1 MIPLLSCPKY
11 KSMDIAKIQ
20 FMAIFPFFL
29 GVLLTWLF
37 MSGLMTQAVSLLVR
51 LCWPSSSR
59 ERELQV
65 DQWLLNN
72 PVQPSCAWRLL
83 GYWRD
88 TSQYRQACSE
98 MAGLLADKAC
108 LSRQDEVLDVGF
120 TSPDQLLV
128 WLDYYQVQHLTAIA
142 SDEHQMAR
150 TQEYCQHVNTLELL
164 RGGETALAGRPEN
177 SCDKLIALDC
187 VYHLQSRSHFFH
199 HARKALKP
207 GGTLAFTDMVLARP
221 FQDRR
226 EQRLTNTL
234 GRLSGLLVGD
244 MPIKETY
251 ENLLQQH
258 QFGQVDIID
267 ITDDVLS
274 GFCFW
279 FGQHYQNLT
288 AFTRSKMW
296 IRLRLKVWFIR
307 WMLHRQQ
314 LRYLMIIA
322 R

>member
-1 MIPLLSCPKY
+1 MDKTKSQLMPILS
-11 KSMDIAKIQ
+11 
-20 FMAIFPFFL
+20 FLL

-37 MSGLMTQAVSLLVR
+37 MSGLMAQGLALLIR
-51 LCWPSSSR
+51 IWWPSSNR
-59 ERELQV
+59 ERELKV

-72 PVQPSCAWRLL
+72 PVQPASGWRLL

-108 LSRQDEVLDVGF
+108 LSTQDEVLDVGF
-120 TSPDQLLV
+120 TSHDQLLV

-142 SDEHQMAR
+142 SDEQQMVRAL
-150 TQEYCQHVNTLELL
+150 EHCGHFNTLKLV
-164 RGGETALAGRPEN
+164 RGGDKSLAEQPEN
-177 SCDKLIALDC
+177 SCDKLIGLDC
-187 VYHLQSRSHFFH
+187 VYHLESRSHFFSH
-199 HARKALKP
+199 VRKALRP

-226 EQRLTNTL
+226 EQRLVNNL
-234 GRLSGLLVGD
+234 GRISGLLVED
-244 MPIKETY
+244 MPVKETY
-251 ENLLQQH
+251 ENLLNQH
-258 QFGQVDIID
+258 GFEQVEILD

-279 FGQHYQNLT
+279 FGQHFHSLS
-288 AFTRSKMW
+288 AFTRAKMW
-296 IRLRLKVWFIR
+296 IRLRLQVWFIR
-307 WMLHRQQ
+307 WMLHREQ
-314 LRYLMIIA
+314 LRYLMIIT